1 MTGDERRDNILD
13 AARTVFGRRG
23 YHAASTAEIAAAA
36 GCSEPMLYKHF
47 GSKQDLFVATLQYT
61 GLAVK
66 ARVLAAVSG
75 AEHPLEALAEV
86 SAELLTDPK
95 WAELMRMRAL
105 AMSMADDPAIG
116 GALRSAMVHHSA
128 TTAGVMRQAQAKG
141 DVRTDVDP
149 EMIGWISV
157 AISLLAAYR
166 SALEGDE
173 GMRDTARVMRALLT
187 LVSLEEPTL

>member
-23 YHAASTAEIAAAA
+23 YHAASTSEIAAVA
-36 GCSEPMLYKHF
+36 GCSEPTLYKHF
-47 GSKQDLFVATLQYT
+47 GSKQDLFVAALQHT
-61 GLAVK
+61 GQAVK
-66 ARVLAAVSG
+66 ARVVAAVSG
-75 AEHPLEALAEV
+75 AEHPMAALAEV

-105 AMSMADDPAIG
+105 AISMAEDPAIG
-116 GALRSAMVHHSA
+116 AALRTSMLHHSA
-128 TTAGVMRQAQAKG
+128 TTAGVMREAQQKG

-187 LVSLEEPTL
+187 LVSVEVKRP